1 MILLLAD
8 APFGPNIKVSNW
20 DITTGL
26 DQLEVSMAKSPSW
39 IAAHWIDLLCK
50 RFCPKLRRGKY
61 LELHMVHKAI
71 RHLKLLDR

>member
-8 APFGPNIKVSNW
+8 APFGPNVKVSNW

-26 DQLEVSMAKSPSW
+26 DQLKVSMAKSPSW

-50 RFCPKLRRGKY
+50 RFCPKLRWGKY
-61 LELHMVHKAI
+61 LELHMVHSAI
-71 RHLKLLDR
+71 RRRKLLDR